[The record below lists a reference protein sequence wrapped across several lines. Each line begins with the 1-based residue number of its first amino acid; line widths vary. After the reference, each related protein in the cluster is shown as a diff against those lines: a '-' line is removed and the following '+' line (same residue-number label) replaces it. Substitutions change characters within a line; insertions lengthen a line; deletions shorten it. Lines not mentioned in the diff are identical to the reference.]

1 MIEYFVASV
10 LTAIALPLMAAE
22 ETANIDGWP
31 KGVVEIKYLSS
42 ADNTMQPALYYD
54 PGKSEAVP
62 LLVALHTWSGNYT
75 QKEPAYAKWCI
86 KKGWVMIHPD
96 FRGANNCPEAMGSE
110 SVVKDIISAVDYARQ
125 HSKIDLSRI
134 YVIGAS
140 GGGYATLLMA
150 GRAKN
155 IWAAASA
162 WVPIYDL
169 KQWHKECVLGK
180 RGYDKSMG
188 KSCGGVP
195 GASPEV
201 DRQYAIRSACT
212 YLQNASEIPLD
223 INTGINDGHKGSV
236 PVSQSLKAFNAL
248 ARIEDRLSDADIKF
262 MTDNAQIPDKL
273 KMSVHDP
280 LYSNSKRP
288 VLFRRVSGNVRI
300 TVFDGGHDIIQEA
313 GLAWLEKQKKGTAPE
328 WNISTQG
335 KTVLKDA
342 DIESGK

>member
-1 MIEYFVASV
+1 MKKYFIVAM
-10 LTAIALPLMAAE
+10 LAAIALPLIAAE
-22 ETANIDGWP
+22 ETVNIDGWP
-31 KGVVEIKYLSS
+31 KGIVEIKYLSS

-54 PGKSEAVP
+54 PGKKEAVP
-62 LLVALHTWSGNYT
+62 LLVALHTWSGNYK
-75 QKEPAYAKWCI
+75 QKEAGYAKWCM

-96 FRGANNCPEAMGSE
+96 FRGPNNSPDAMGSE
-110 SVVKDIISAVDYARQ
+110 LAVKDIISAVDHAKQR
-125 HSKIDLSRI
+125 SKIDTSRI

-150 GRAKN
+150 GRAKD
-155 IWAAASA
+155 IWAGASA

-169 KQWHKECVLGK
+169 KQWHKECVQGK
-180 RGYDKSMG
+180 RNYDKTME
-188 KSCGGVP
+188 KSCGGAP
-195 GASPEV
+195 GAGLEV
-201 DRQYAIRSACT
+201 DKQYVVRSACT
-212 YLQNASEIPLD
+212 YLQNASGIPLD

-248 ARIEDRLSDADIKF
+248 AGIEDKLSDADITF

-273 KMSVHDP
+273 KMSVNDP

-313 GLAWLEKQKKGTAPE
+313 GLAWLEKQRKGAAPV
-328 WNISTQG
+328 WNITPQD

-342 DIESGK
+342 NMESGK

>member
-1 MIEYFVASV
+1 MKKYFIAVMLA
-10 LTAIALPLMAAE
+10 AIALPLMAAE
-22 ETANIDGWP
+22 ETGNIDGWS

-62 LLVALHTWSGNYT
+62 LLVALHTWSGDYK
-75 QKEPAYAKWCI
+75 QKEVAYAKWCI

-96 FRGANNCPEAMGSE
+96 FRGANNRPEAMGSE
-110 SVVKDIISAVDYARQ
+110 LVVKDIISAVDYARQ
-125 HSKIDLSRI
+125 HSKIDPSRI
-134 YVIGAS
+134 YVIGSS

-150 GRAKN
+150 GRAKD

-180 RGYDKSMG
+180 RGYDKSME
-188 KSCGGVP
+188 KSCGGAP
-195 GASPEV
+195 GISPEV
-201 DRQYAIRSACT
+201 DRQYAVRSACS

-223 INTGINDGHKGSV
+223 INTGIHDGHKGSV

-248 ARIEDRLSDADIKF
+248 AKTEDRLSDADITF
-262 MTDNAQIPDKL
+262 ITDNAQIPDNL
-273 KMSVHDP
+273 KMSVNDQ

-288 VLFRRVSGNVRI
+288 VLFRRVSGNARI
-300 TVFDGGHDIIQEA
+300 TVFDGGHDIIREA
-313 GLAWLEKQKKGTAPE
+313 GLAWLEKQRKGTAPE
-328 WNISTQG
+328 WNIATQD
-335 KTVLKDA
+335 KAVIKDA
-342 DIESGK
+342 NVESGK